1 MSRTSFMILKQ
12 LTKSSDTTDYLVSDN
27 MGNLY
32 LIETEYIDI
41 QAYGWIYD
49 ITVYDMKNMCSRKY
63 TRVYWPAMNGNL
75 LKYGQELISSME
87 NGILHLEEY
96 RRGKCII
103 THITENQRITLLK
116 ETEEK
121 KHAFS

>member
-1 MSRTSFMILKQ
+1 MKNGYMILKQ
-12 LTKSSDTTDYLVSDN
+12 IHRYQDVTIYLVSDRQS
-27 MGNLY
+27 NLY
-32 LIETEYIDI
+32 IIEVEYIDI